1 MLKDEYKIY
10 EEKMKKSIESVANDF
25 AAVRAGRA
33 NASVL
38 NRIHVDYYGTPTPIQ
53 QIASVASPDPRS
65 LVITPWDASRALKRP
80 SRSPTWASTPRTT
93 ASPSA

>member
-38 NRIHVDYYGTPTPIQ
+38 NRIHVDYYGTPTP
-53 QIASVASPDPRS
+53 RS
-65 LVITPWDASRALKRP
+65 LQ
-80 SRSPTWASTPRTT
+80 
-93 ASPSA
+93 